1 MLVQVKVLVIKS
13 FPYFMGI
20 IIGVFLWSLLELF
33 FDSLNHADVK
43 IVVAVVS
50 IFGTITTGVVV
61 AIINHSRIKE
71 RELVIQEKISER
83 ELEVQKKIRER
94 EIDESHRQKKVEVY
108 NGFIQLISSYVQGS
122 NSENKKKTPNKQKTL
137 DETEKFTNGILLWGG
152 PEVISAYLNYR
163 VESEHGTER
172 MLISIDR
179 LLRALRSDIGLSN
192 MGLDNHETIQVYLKD
207 PNEINELIKPI
218 QGIKK

>member
-1 MLVQVKVLVIKS
+1 MFNRVKALTIKS
-13 FPYFMGI
+13 IPYFIGI
-20 IIGVFLWSLLELF
+20 IVGVFLWSLFELF
-33 FDSLNHADVK
+33 FDSLKNADVK

-50 IFGTITTGVVV
+50 IFGTITTGIIV

-94 EIDESHRQKKVEVY
+94 EIDESHRQKKVEIY
-108 NGFIQLISSYVQGS
+108 NGFIELISSYMQGG
-122 NSENKKKTPNKQKTL
+122 NSENKKKTPSKQKTL

-163 VESEHGTER
+163 VENEYGTER
-172 MLISIDR
+172 MFRAIDR

-192 MGLDNHETIQVYLKD
+192 VGLDNYETIQVYLKD
-207 PNEINELIKPI
+207 PNEISDLV
-218 QGIKK
+218 